1 MALTDN
7 KNFLSPVGFSF
18 KIDTTEFPNLEYFCT
33 AVNLPGITNGDTPI
47 PYKGVNLAFSGDRM
61 GFEDLSIRF
70 NITENMENY
79 IETFN
84 WMHNLIQKKDADKN
98 YKNDATLLIYTSH
111 NNVNNEIKF
120 HDVFPVQLSSVEFN
134 AQGTDVEYL
143 QADLVLKYTSFEF
156 RSIQGVTQA
165 TPTQS
170 SSSGGGGSGGGY

>member
-111 NNVNNEIKF
+111 NNINNEIKF

-156 RSIQGVTQA
+156 RSIEGVTQ
-165 TPTQS
+165 T
-170 SSSGGGGSGGGY
+170 SSSGGGGGSSY

>member
-1 MALTDN
+1 MALTTN
-7 KNFLSPVGFSF
+7 KNFLSPVGFGF

-33 AVNLPGITNGDTPI
+33 AVNLPGVTTGDTAV
-47 PYKGVNLAFSGDRM
+47 PYRGVNLAMSGDRM

-98 YKNDATLLIYTSH
+98 YKNDATLLIYSSH
-111 NNVNNEIKF
+111 NNVNQEIKF
-120 HDVFPVQLSSVEFN
+120 YDVFPIQLSSVEFN
-134 AQGTDVEYL
+134 AQGTEIEYL

-156 RSIQGVTQA
+156 ASIQGTTQ
-165 TPTQS
+165 TPPNTGGGQ
-170 SSSGGGGSGGGY
+170 SGGGGGGGY